1 MKLKIKLRYI
11 IISAVNAVCLISAGI
26 MSIAGSSMAKS
37 QSYNNMA
44 EEWDTEGGCSQIS
57 CFLDDKSGFSTD
69 MLGAVRNAELEA
81 LKNVS
86 IAPEEGKTLVTDAYS
101 CQIGQVSARCDT
113 SGRSEAVVTAV
124 GGDFFLFHDFRLLS
138 GSYFSDSDTMQDGAV
153 IDKELAWSLYGSVN
167 VAGMNIYLNDV
178 KLYISGVIDNP
189 RTKPEKSCAGDT
201 PRAYISYTIA
211 ADPLISGD
219 IGQMSPDGSS
229 YGFKNIS
236 CYECI
241 MPDPVENYAYNT
253 IKKYFTESHSE
264 HCAVVNNSTRF
275 TPSKRAKA
283 FKKISNYAVRSD
295 SIAYPWWENASRI
308 TEMKLSILYHFR
320 RIVLIPV
327 IITLLWLLVIVY
339 KLAVKGRRRL
349 FEAIAD
355 KYTRIAYKILQRQ
368 KQKKDN
374 IKTKTKK
381 EKETQTVTNDK

>member
-1 MKLKIKLRYI
+1 MKLKIKLRYAVI
-11 IISAVNAVCLISAGI
+11 AAVNTVCLVSAGI
-26 MSIAGSSMAKS
+26 MSLVGSSMAKS
-37 QSYNNMA
+37 QSYNTIA
-44 EEWDTEGGCSQIS
+44 EEWDTKGGCSQIS
-57 CFLDDKSGFSTD
+57 CFLDSNSGFSTD

-81 LKNVS
+81 LSNVS
-86 IAPEEGKTLVTDAYS
+86 VAPEEGKNLVPDAYS

-113 SGRSEAVVTAV
+113 TGRSEAIVTAV
-124 GGDFFLFHDFRLLS
+124 GGDFFLFRDFRLLS

-167 VAGMNIYLNDV
+167 VAGMSIYLNDV

-189 RTKPEKSCAGDT
+189 RTKPEKKCVGDT
-201 PRAYISYTIA
+201 PRAYISYTMA

-219 IGQMSPDGSS
+219 IGQMSPDGGT
-229 YGFKNIS
+229 YGFRNIS

-253 IKKYFTESHSE
+253 IKKYFTEGFPE
-264 HCAVVNNSTRF
+264 HCAVVSNSDRF

-283 FKKISNYAVRSD
+283 FRKLTGYAVRSD

-349 FEAIAD
+349 FEAIED

-374 IKTKTKK
+374 IQIKPKK